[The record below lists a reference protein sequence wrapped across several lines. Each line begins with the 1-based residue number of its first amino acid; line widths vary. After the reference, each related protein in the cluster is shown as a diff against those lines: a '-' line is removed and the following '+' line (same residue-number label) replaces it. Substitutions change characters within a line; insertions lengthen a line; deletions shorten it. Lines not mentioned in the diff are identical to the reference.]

1 MRMTKKNP
9 DITSAPTVYSFVADF
24 DTFQEFKKMVGDQNV
39 SRELRAMIKDRVSLQ
54 KNEQASHSEQLVDPL
69 NLSNLTQSGASD
81 TLMCNNTRQSTLFET
96 FASRDRRN
104 EIVQYIQSVKDTGV
118 LNRIEQNAKCMLKV
132 SETHRQRLVAVSTRV
147 WQINHRS
154 GRPPTSGQAMVLSVK
169 SVSLTVLRPSICV
182 IKEQRNQPFCIEI
195 QSLNPCPTC
204 MPVPTCLMTRI

>member
-1 MRMTKKNP
+1 MTKKNP

-54 KNEQASHSEQLVDPL
+54 KNEQASQSEQLVDPL

-132 SETHRQRLVAVSTRV
+132 SETHRQRLVAVTTR
-147 WQINHRS
+147 R
-154 GRPPTSGQAMVLSVK
+154 
-169 SVSLTVLRPSICV
+169 
-182 IKEQRNQPFCIEI
+182 
-195 QSLNPCPTC
+195 
-204 MPVPTCLMTRI
+204 